1 MILDFGQK
9 LSYKEIYQNKTVYQI
24 LVHWFVDEDSYTRQ
38 VGLGTQMVQQSV
50 LLQLIQFVGL
60 ITPALAIL
68 IELLVR
74 FHGGLDE
81 LISNKELPFEVQVLF
96 LGFSV
101 ILSGGMVV
109 GIQFALG
116 LNDPVTQ
123 VATFLIFGGLPLLAI
138 SVMAINIRISG
149 VSDPTSSL
157 LDNAFISIRYA
168 SSIALPAILS
178 AVLFFGSTYYF
189 RAEINHAFNWW
200 IFRGAVKP
208 VWYFYALSA
217 VSWYKSIYSLWMHSA
232 IPTVDYTDAM
242 GQWFVISFTIAAFL
256 LIFSIL
262 VFGIYY
268 ALVLIRFPLMT
279 RTSLL
284 SAVPYLWGM
293 MMALAVLLNEI
304 DPN

>member
-1 MILDFGQK
+1 
-9 LSYKEIYQNKTVYQI
+9 
-24 LVHWFVDEDSYTRQ
+24 
-38 VGLGTQMVQQSV
+38 MVQQSV

-178 AVLFFGSTYYF
+178 AALFFGSTYYF
-189 RAEINHAFNWW
+189 RAEINYHFNWW

-217 VSWYKSIYSLWMHSA
+217 MSWYKSIYSLWMHSA
-232 IPTVDYTDAM
+232 IPTVDYTDAI

-256 LIFSIL
+256 LISSIL
-262 VFGIYY
+262 AFGIYY

-293 MMALAVLLNEI
+293 MMALAVLLIEI